1 MAERTTTLRPAFV
14 ASLGLHLLVVLA
26 MLISWKFAPPLTRPM
41 VVTPVTLVANAPETN
56 VRAAVQAEERQTAA
70 APEPAPPSPLPP
82 SPVETPTPEPKPAP
96 PPPEPAPPPPRPVH
110 RTPPPLPQ
118 PAPEPKPV
126 PVKRTPPPK
135 PEPKP
140 IPKPVAKSDPNFL
153 EHLASEQPRTKAQS
167 KSSLL
172 EGILAEDSKSKSRA
186 KASPSFL
193 ETLAAESPSGHRA
206 NAAKGQAHAETDRT
220 ARMAAGAA
228 TALDANTLGALTAKV
243 IRLWHP
249 NCGIEGATGVEVKVR
264 FLLTPDHRLA
274 GQPTVFKKSSS
285 GASEAVMNA
294 AAQRAVSAVAQGAPY
309 TELPPTANRDIILD
323 FDAKSAC
330 EG

>member
-1 MAERTTTLRPAFV
+1 VAERTTTLRPAFV

-56 VRAAVQAEERQTAA
+56 VRAAVQAEERQTAS
-70 APEPAPPSPLPP
+70 APEPAPPTPLPP

-110 RTPPPLPQ
+110 RTPPPLPE
-118 PAPEPKPV
+118 PAPEPKPT

-140 IPKPVAKSDPNFL
+140 IPKPVTKSDPNFL

-186 KASPSFL
+186 KASSSFL

-206 NAAKGQAHAETDRT
+206 NAAKGPAHAETDRT
-220 ARMAAGAA
+220 ARQAAGAA
-228 TALDANTLGALTAKV
+228 TALDANALGALTAKV
-243 IRLWHP
+243 VRLWHP
-249 NCGIEGATGVEVKVR
+249 NCGAPGVNGVEVRVR
-264 FLLTPDHRLA
+264 LRLTADHRLV
-274 GQPTVFKKSSS
+274 GEPTVLSKNGG
-285 GASEAVMNA
+285 GADQSVVDA
-294 AAQRAVSAVAQGAPY
+294 AAQRAKAAVAQGAPY
-309 TELPPTANRDIILD
+309 DELPAGAPNDIVLN
-323 FDAKSAC
+323 FKAEQAC
-330 EG
+330 GG